1 MIIFGL
7 GPFSK
12 DELTI
17 ILDDEGAKLLLS
29 SISAIADSISKIEM
43 ISCVRRS
50 GISLE
55 DDSKIVLRLEDSDR
69 MEINKTQL
77 FLGVGCDALECAK
90 HQLIDFL
97 EKGYFFPAEFR
108 SLPRSGRKY
117 DTQIFFEKYSSN

>member
-17 ILDDEGAKLLLS
+17 TLDNEGAKLLLS
-29 SISAIADSISKIEM
+29 RISAIADSTSKIEM

-50 GISLE
+50 VNALE
-55 DDSKIVLRLEDSDR
+55 DSKIELRVEDSDC

-77 FLGVGCDALECAK
+77 FLGLSCDALECAK

-97 EKGYFFPAEFR
+97 EKGCFFPAEFR